1 MTPTQFGR
9 DTITPWT
16 QQVAMR
22 WRPEVRFIEARV
34 EVLKLL
40 EQKGRLR
47 SFKLGETEITVR
59 LSQYSE
65 LDVSVDRLV
74 LRVLS
79 PLESM
84 DVPLSAV
91 KDALETIRPTAIRHI
106 DAAFTHVVEVIG
118 DYDQLRQLAG
128 EGLFPWWPAPI
139 TDWALLVDGTSE
151 DGRTTSK
158 CEFGVINRE
167 EAVERVTRSIG
178 RTSGPQLSSARPY
191 IQGLPVPE
199 VALFADSNW
208 ERDPRPPVTKE
219 AAWDYFATFVQGVT
233 AEANA
238 LVLRLHAAVTSSVTT
253 ATKLSASR

>member
-1 MTPTQFGR
+1 MVVGVEPAGGEAGLARGVQR
-9 DTITPWT
+9 LP
-16 QQVAMR
+16 VA
-22 WRPEVRFIEARV
+22 
-34 EVLKLL
+34 
-40 EQKGRLR
+40 
-47 SFKLGETEITVR
+47 
-59 LSQYSE
+59 
-65 LDVSVDRLV
+65 
-74 LRVLS
+74 
-79 PLESM
+79 
-84 DVPLSAV
+84 
-91 KDALETIRPTAIRHI
+91 
-106 DAAFTHVVEVIG
+106 
-118 DYDQLRQLAG
+118 
-128 EGLFPWWPAPI
+128 
-139 TDWALLVDGTSE
+139 
-151 DGRTTSK
+151 
-158 CEFGVINRE
+158 E